1 MLNALNYLDTKE
13 IQFLHSILE
22 GDENGQCII
31 TSSEFLCTRSHKVPC
46 I

>member
-1 MLNALNYLDTKE
+1 MNALNYLDTKE

-22 GDENGQCII
+22 GDENGQGII
-31 TSSEFLCTRSHKVPC
+31 TSEFLCTRSHKVPC